1 MSDSAPP
8 PPKRKNYTSWTYTT
22 TTPDPSQQTWKEKI
36 KSKSSVWGKSA
47 LDKGVAI
54 SDNLGGKVNNFAE
67 QRLGTEAFWPV
78 TGDFI
83 KEMDKCARILRAF
96 TVDGLVTE
104 SKEEEDES
112 GRKKKK
118 KVIRKIPPAVIAKA
132 KGLAIFTSMRSGI
145 APFGGAGGAGLVVAK
160 LPDGSWSPPAS
171 ITPNNLSTGFLI
183 GVDVYDCVLVINTA
197 KALQSFRTHKATIG
211 AELAVAAGPYGAGA
225 AVEAGLEKAPLF
237 SYVRSRGM
245 YAGVELVAQVFVE
258 RFEENEAMYHWPGV
272 KAGDILS
279 GKVKM
284 PIEASGLMKA
294 LADSE
299 SGRAQKEKGD
309 ALDIIIPEGAF
320 QLELNDGEVLKLPPT
335 PDQTDGHEYESDPET
350 EKIRRASR
358 PGSHNPSM
366 SDLGNIHA
374 PVPTRPPP
382 LPSRHPNRPSL
393 THQPSSTSHYSASP
407 PPSAPPLPPRSNV
420 NSAQPSRATSPHIP
434 AAASPAP
441 EDLPTYAEV
450 EVTPEGGV
458 NAKPYPKDE
467 MDAQKLG
474 LAEDAVGEGG
484 EPMSPAEQKEWEQF
498 MAEHEENQRATEV
511 EKAASVTGVAKE
523 ADVLARRLDVQHLD
537 KENESESLR

>member
-1 MSDSAPP
+1 MSDQAPP

-22 TTPDPSQQTWKEKI
+22 TTPDPSQQSWKEKM
-36 KSKSSVWGKSA
+36 KSKGTVWGKYA

-54 SDNLGGKVNNFAE
+54 SDNVGGKVNNFAE

-104 SKEEEDES
+104 TKEEEDAS
-112 GRKKKK
+112 GNKKKK

-132 KGLAIFTSMRSGI
+132 SGLAIFTSMRSGI

-197 KALQSFRTHKATIG
+197 KALDSFRTHKATIG

-225 AVEAGLEKAPLF
+225 AVEAGLERAPLL

-284 PIEASGLMKA
+284 PIEASGLIKA
-294 LADSE
+294 LTDAE

-309 ALDIIIPEGAF
+309 ALDIVIPEGAS

-366 SDLGNIHA
+366 SDLSTLHA

-393 THQPSSTSHYSASP
+393 THQPSSASHYSASP
-407 PPSAPPLPPRSNV
+407 SASAPPLPPRAGSNV
-420 NSAQPSRATSPHIP
+420 NSAHPSRA
-434 AAASPAP
+434 ASPTP

-450 EVTPEGGV
+450 EVTPQGGA

-467 MDAQKLG
+467 KDAQKLG
-474 LAEDAVGEGG
+474 LVDDAVGEGG
-484 EPMSPAEQKEWEQF
+484 EPMSAAEQREWEQF
-498 MAEHEENQRATEV
+498 MEEHEENQRAAAA
-511 EKAASVTGVAKE
+511 EKAAPVATGVSKE
-523 ADVLARRLDVQHLD
+523 ADVLAQRLDVQHLD
-537 KENESESLR
+537 RDENESESLR